1 MTGGKSCVVCKIV
14 GLLVAIGAIN
24 WGLVGIF
31 QVDLVAKLLG
41 EMSGPARV
49 VYGIIGVAGVLKVLS
64 LFKCCPCQKDGCET
78 KK

>member
-1 MTGGKSCVVCKIV
+1 MTGGKSCVVCKTV

-49 VYGIIGVAGVLKVLS
+49 VYGIIGVAGLLKLLS